1 MKKAIMSLAVAFAAL
16 FATTSAHATVYFD
29 SDFDGKSTT
38 LKSVNGGTLSL
49 GAYGG
54 PNQWGIIRDDAL
66 TIYGGQAYNG
76 ANSGAISGL
85 ATDLANGLNILRMT
99 GTYKTFSAYD
109 GTAWA
114 STASIQWQNALNYNV
129 YNAVNVG
136 LAGVSDWTDFT
147 LDLDLGGFDTTR
159 NHIAEIQ
166 ANFFLGG
173 STPGDFHV
181 DNLKIETVA
190 SVPEPSVAS
199 LLGFGLLGLA
209 ATRFRRRS

>member
-1 MKKAIMSLAVAFAAL
+1 MKKIIMNLAVALVGL
-16 FATTSAHATVYFD
+16 FGTTSANATVYFL
-29 SDFDGKSTT
+29 SDFDGLADSTKSI
-38 LKSVNGGTLSL
+38 NGGALSL

-54 PNQWGIIRDDAL
+54 PAQWGIIRDDAL

-85 ATDLANGLNILRMT
+85 ATDLANGLSLLRMT

-114 STASIQWQNALNYNV
+114 STAQIQWQNTMNYSV
-129 YNAVNVG
+129 YNAVTVG
-136 LAGVSDWTDFT
+136 TAGVSDWTDFT
-147 LDLDLGGFDTTR
+147 LELDLAGLTG

-173 STPGDFHV
+173 TTPGDFHV

-190 SVPEPSVAS
+190 SIPEPSVAS
-199 LLGFGLLGLA
+199 LLGFGVLGLV